1 MSNVWEDLHKQYEG
15 KDWLEKPSI
24 FAEQAIKYFP
34 EQGVILDLGAGQGQD
49 SIYFAESGYQV
60 ICSDR
65 ELSIVEL
72 AENNA
77 KKHFDGPH
85 GPMRFEVIDVTKPIP
100 LAHDFVDVVY
110 AHLSLHYFDEATTR
124 AAFKEIHRVLKP
136 GGILAFFVNSTS
148 DPEYGSG
155 EMIEKDLYFVEGKT
169 KRYMSVESAKDFA
182 KDFEVIV
189 ADDSGETYKDADKG
203 VHNLVRFIGRKAA

>member
-1 MSNVWEDLHKQYEG
+1 MSNVWEDLHRQYEG

-24 FAEQAIKYFP
+24 FAEQAITYFP
-34 EQGVILDLGAGQGQD
+34 QQGVVLDLGAGQGQD
-49 SIYFAESGYQV
+49 SIYFAKSGYEV

-65 ELSIVEL
+65 ERSIVEL

-77 KKHFDGPH
+77 KKRFDGPH

-100 LAHDFVDVVY
+100 LADNFVDVVY

-124 AAFKEIHRVLKP
+124 AAFKEIYRVLKP

-148 DPEYGSG
+148 DPEHGSG
-155 EMIEKDLYFVEGKT
+155 DMIEKDLYFVEGKT
-169 KRYMSVESAKDFA
+169 KRYMSVESAKHFA
-182 KDFEVIV
+182 KGFEVIL
-189 ADDSGETYKDADKG
+189 ADDNGETYKDADKG
-203 VHNLVRFIGRKAA
+203 VHSLVRFIGRKAA